1 VTHRAEELPPPNAY
15 VRLTDDAVADLE
27 RLARKD
33 PQIVRWCV
41 KKMLLLERSPL
52 AGEPLLG
59 DLIGFRKLVVGDR
72 SWRIVWR
79 VLSDEAGAVV
89 IDIAEVWAAGARAD
103 AEVYEEVRRRMKDLG
118 AEAAPRPLADVL
130 PALGRLFDDLG
141 AAVEPVA
148 APAPGTPEWL
158 VERVVK
164 TVGLDRA
171 EVASMTPDEAM
182 SVLENH
188 WSTR

>member
-1 VTHRAEELPPPNAY
+1 MTDGTDTLPPPNAY
-15 VRLTDDAVADLE
+15 VRLTDDAIADLQ

-59 DLIGFRKLVVGDR
+59 ELIGFRKLVVGDR

-79 VLSDEAGAVV
+79 VLSDEVGAVV
-89 IDIAEVWAAGARAD
+89 VDVAEVWAAGAREA
-103 AEVYEEVRRRMKDLG
+103 AEVYEEVGRRMRALSGEGTPK
-118 AEAAPRPLADVL
+118 PLADVI
-130 PALGRLFDDLG
+130 PALGRMFDDLG
-141 AAVEPVA
+141 AAVEPVVTPR
-148 APAPGTPEWL
+148 APDWL

-164 TVGLDRA
+164 TVGTELA
-171 EVASMTPDEAM
+171 EAEAMTPDEAM
-182 SVLENH
+182 SVLEDH
-188 WSTR
+188 WSRR